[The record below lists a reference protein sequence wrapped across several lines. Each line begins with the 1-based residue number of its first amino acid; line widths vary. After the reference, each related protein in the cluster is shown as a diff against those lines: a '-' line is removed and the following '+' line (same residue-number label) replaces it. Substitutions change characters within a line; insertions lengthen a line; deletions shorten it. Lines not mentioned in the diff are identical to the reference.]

1 MSCCLSCFIVPAT
14 WNSDAATATDM
25 VRRSSLPA
33 ACTRCRM
40 FVAVMMAVASWR
52 PRKVCCPQCRSTRGG
67 GGGVVVVVGLAG
79 FIIYCCWIYL
89 GQTLLG
95 THGQGWALS
104 VLGADRRDDPGT
116 HTVVTVL

>member
-1 MSCCLSCFIVPAT
+1 MLLLLLLLLVWWDLSFI
-14 WNSDAATATDM
+14 
-25 VRRSSLPA
+25 
-33 ACTRCRM
+33 
-40 FVAVMMAVASWR
+40 
-52 PRKVCCPQCRSTRGG
+52 
-67 GGGVVVVVGLAG
+67 VVGLAG

-116 HTVVTVL
+116 HTVVTVP

>member
-40 FVAVMMAVASWR
+40 FVAVMIAVASR
-52 PRKVCCPQCRSTRGG
+52 RSRKVCCPQCRSTRGG
-67 GGGVVVVVGLAG
+67 GGGPVVLLLLVWRDLSFIVVGSIWG
-79 FIIYCCWIYL
+79 RRCWAPTVKDGHYL
-89 GQTLLG
+89 FWERIDATIR
-95 THGQGWALS
+95 
-104 VLGADRRDDPGT
+104 VLIR
-116 HTVVTVL
+116 